1 MVLADRSPDWLAD
14 FIDRHL
20 KHQFGIAAWPL
31 ARALVRLGAIPR
43 PDVPEYATL
52 MPNGVTWHAHEGNA
66 QVQTPLQALRADAG
80 LLEDEIWRLF
90 TVPEAGKALAD
101 IDGRHEWLE
110 EAGCVKPRDTWATAL
125 AELSADGRIDRDR
138 LLDACLGAFTRD
150 FHPKRVSWYAG
161 LLELLEPTTAEIAAR
176 MQTYL
181 GLLAANS
188 KSGVTVAQHRARTLL
203 EADLLDPSA
212 FLTASAPL
220 CRSRKRASLSHS

>member
-1 MVLADRSPDWLAD
+1 MARSREQFRLPASRARLAGGVAIAAKLASDFGSWRTTAAEVEQVAVVLADRSPDWLAD

-66 QVQTPLQALRADAG
+66 QVQTPLQALLADAG

-90 TVPEAGKALAD
+90 AVPEAGKVLAD

-110 EAGCVKPRDTWATAL
+110 ECR
-125 AELSADGRIDRDR
+125 GRAVEAIEV
-138 LLDACLGAFTRD
+138 
-150 FHPKRVSWYAG
+150 HIAG
-161 LLELLEPTTAEIAAR
+161 LLADGEPIPEEIGAPR
-176 MQTYL
+176 
-181 GLLAANS
+181 LLA
-188 KSGVTVAQHRARTLL
+188 VTVAA
-203 EADLLDPSA
+203 
-212 FLTASAPL
+212 
-220 CRSRKRASLSHS
+220 